1 MTKPNKCTTKSIK
14 KRSIYVSL
22 PTLKMVEDWKNKAGK
37 SGNSISKFVIDRVED
52 SLRKEQGEENYLNRL
67 ELIKKVSNS
76 EEELKNLRKE
86 NRILKQ
92 LADNLD
98 NELKRYRA
106 KPFLE
111 DDFRGVRRFDK
122 ELIELLKKGGS
133 FSGDEILS
141 YLDVNSS
148 NTDLVKAVNKQLS
161 ILESY
166 GLVEYVGRGWKWKQ
180 QP

>member
-1 MTKPNKCTTKSIK
+1 MTKPNKGKTKTIK
-14 KRSIYVSL
+14 KRAIYVYL
-22 PTLKMVEDWKNKAGK
+22 PTQKMAQDWKNKADK
-37 SGNSISKFVIDRVED
+37 ANSSISKFVIDKVED
-52 SLRKEQGEENYLNRL
+52 SIRKEQGEESYLNRL
-67 ELIKKVSNS
+67 ELIKTLNNS

-86 NRILKQ
+86 NRLLKQ

-98 NELKRYRA
+98 NELKRHRA

-111 DDFRGVRRFDK
+111 DDFSGVRRFDK

-141 YLDVNSS
+141 YLGVNSS
-148 NTDLVKAVNKQLS
+148 NTDLVKSVNKQLS

-166 GLVEYVGRGWKWKQ
+166 GLVLYVGRGWKWKQ
-180 QP
+180 